1 MNDNPWNS
9 QGVGQD
15 CISGIDRLI
24 FLHNVYR
31 DNTLI
36 CLSQGCDFWY
46 QASHCLKHFVELL
59 VTLPAYFFQKMP
71 ELSWQPVFRTLT
83 YQFFPS
89 VQYEKGSLYLSLKC
103 SPHMQRKATFFHI
116 MQTLYMDTNWSNM
129 WTPPI
134 FACCSPQ
141 KFFGIGKSTRF
152 LADLDHRWF
161 VLTRLQVT

>member
-89 VQYEKGSLYLSLKC
+89 VLFLVFVIEVFTVHAKKG
-103 SPHMQRKATFFHI
+103 HFFSHNANSI
-116 MQTLYMDTNWSNM
+116 YGHKLIEHVNTTHFCL
-129 WTPPI
+129 
-134 FACCSPQ
+134 
-141 KFFGIGKSTRF
+141 
-152 LADLDHRWF
+152 L
-161 VLTRLQVT
+161 